1 VKYEVIKDK
10 EDLYVLVINGV
21 VVMVSRDIYAITS
34 EVCED
39 AKNRLISPKRTYVA
53 AIIDVVSPE
62 NEDEVIKLPIKE
74 ATNGSL
80 GNLLDL

>member
-1 VKYEVIKDK
+1 VKYEIIKDK

-21 VVMVSRDIYAITS
+21 VVLISRDIYAITS

-53 AIIDVVSPE
+53 AIVDIMSPE
-62 NEDEVIKLPIKE
+62 NENEVANSPIKE
-74 ATNGSL
+74 IKNESI